1 MSPDLEALGWNAEF
15 ERQFAKYAA
24 KDWLPG
30 RLIRDNKITFG
41 AILAGGARH
50 EVIMGGRVYHEAAND
65 AELPAVGD
73 WVALEIGGE
82 VSTNLIRARLPRQT
96 CFSRKV
102 PGKSTEEQVIA
113 TNVDAVAVVTDAGV
127 DFNLRRLERYLTVIR
142 KSGAQAIIL
151 LNKADLFSEADN
163 HRARDAVQA
172 LDPRVTVLLSN
183 AHSQSGVAGLRA
195 LLKPGF
201 TITLVGS
208 SGVGKS
214 TLANQLLGR
223 DWQWTDAVSD
233 QTGKG
238 VHTTT
243 ARELIPIPTGGILID
258 NPGIRE
264 IQMWTDETVL
274 RESFADLDELANGC
288 RHHNCRH
295 GADAGC
301 AVRAAV
307 EAGTLDFDRYAA
319 YLKLEDEIAALNKK
333 QRKRKLQIE
342 KGIRTSSESVKH
354 PKGKYK
360 RERRPWTS

>member
-1 MSPDLEALGWNAEF
+1 MSLNLEALGWNET
-15 ERQFAKYAA
+15 FAGYFAPFAA
-24 KDWLPG
+24 KGWVPG

-41 AILAGGARH
+41 AILDGGERH
-50 EVIMGGRVYHEAAND
+50 EVIMGGRIYHEAESD

-73 WVALEIGGE
+73 WVALEIGGD
-82 VSTNLIRARLPRQT
+82 VSTNIIRARLPRQT
-96 CFSRKV
+96 CFSRKA
-102 PGKSTEEQVIA
+102 PGKSTDEQVIA

-142 KSGAQAIIL
+142 KSAARPIII
-151 LNKADLFSEADN
+151 LNKADLFSPEENAAA
-163 HRARDAVQA
+163 RAAVQA
-172 LDPRVTVLLSN
+172 LDPAITVLSST
-183 AHSQSGVAGLRA
+183 AQTEEGVAEVRA
-195 LLKPGF
+195 LLTPGF

-223 DWQWTDAVSD
+223 DWQWTEAVSD
-233 QTGKG
+233 YTGKG

-243 ARELIPIPTGGILID
+243 ARELIPIPGGGILID

-264 IQMWTDETVL
+264 IQMWTDERVL
-274 RESFADLDELANGC
+274 RESFADLDELATQC

-295 GADAGC
+295 GADEGC

-307 EAGTLDFDRYAA
+307 EAGQLDPARYLA
-319 YLKLEDEIAALNKK
+319 YLKLEDEVAAIKQK

-342 KGIRTSSESVKH
+342 KGLRTSNESVKKT
-354 PKGKYK
+354 KGKYK
-360 RERRPWTS
+360 RERTRW